1 MSLLTVEKL
10 SHGFG
15 DRAIFENASF
25 QLNKGDKIG
34 LIGVNG
40 EGKSTFMQIITGT
53 FVFFLTSAEQRSCLQ
68 YICTYKNSDRKRE
81 YAP

>member
-40 EGKSTFMQIITGT
+40 EGKSTFMQIITGKMMPDEGRIEW
-53 FVFFLTSAEQRSCLQ
+53 A
-68 YICTYKNSDRKRE
+68 KNVKVGYLDQHAVLEK
-81 YAP
+81 

>member
-1 MSLLTVEKL
+1 MGRIRADKCNTV
-10 SHGFG
+10 H
-15 DRAIFENASF
+15 DRARLSGA
-25 QLNKGDKIG
+25 
-34 LIGVNG
+34 VP
-40 EGKSTFMQIITGT
+40 STLYAALSVGGI